1 MYVCSLCNQSFST
14 QGSMKRHQET
24 IHRQSG
30 GFSCQVCSK
39 RFYRKDHLGK
49 HMKMHQLTVLLGN
62 SVVCLTDV
70 TVDLPSP
77 PPLPPPLLAT
87 PPSALINSAA
97 AVTSATA
104 TAAAFSSSQEAR
116 RDAHVRRL
124 RQDVC

>member
-1 MYVCSLCNQSFST
+1 
-14 QGSMKRHQET
+14 
-24 IHRQSG
+24 
-30 GFSCQVCSK
+30 
-39 RFYRKDHLGK
+39 
-49 HMKMHQLTVLLGN
+49 MHQLTVLLGN

-70 TVDLPSP
+70 TVHLPSP

-97 AVTSATA
+97 TITSA
-104 TAAAFSSSQEAR
+104 TAAAFSSQEAR